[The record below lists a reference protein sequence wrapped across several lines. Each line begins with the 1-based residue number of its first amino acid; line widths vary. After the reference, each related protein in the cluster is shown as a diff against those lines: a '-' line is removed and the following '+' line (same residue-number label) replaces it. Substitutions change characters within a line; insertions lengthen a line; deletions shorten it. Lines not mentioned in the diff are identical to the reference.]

1 MNEIANIVSTFGFPI
16 ACCIILMY
24 YVFKL
29 NESHKQEVSEIMRE
43 HKEEVK
49 QMTDAINSNTLVLTK
64 LLDKLGE

>member
-1 MNEIANIVSTFGFPI
+1 MEDMVSLVSTFGFPI
-16 ACCIILMY
+16 ACCLILLY

-29 NESHKQEVSEIMRE
+29 NESHKAEVSEIMKE

-49 QMTDAINSNTLVLTK
+49 QMTDAINSTTLVLTK

>member
-1 MNEIANIVSTFGFPI
+1 MEDMVSLVSTFGFPI
-16 ACCIILMY
+16 ACCLILLY

-29 NESHKQEVSEIMRE
+29 NESHKAEVSEIMKE